1 MNQDEPRRVLVPLA
15 EGFEEIEAVTVID
28 VLRRA
33 GVEVVAAGLKPGP
46 VKASRGVVVVPD
58 ALLDDVLEHS
68 FDMIVLPGGMPGA
81 KTLGTDER
89 ILGLL
94 QRARERQRWVAAI
107 CAAPAMVLQPSGFLS
122 GIRSTGHPSL
132 SDKVPSYTD
141 QRVVTHGRLVTSQA
155 PGTSME
161 FALELVRQLCG
172 EPKAR
177 EVAAPMLARWDGWP
191 EGLAAPS
198 GA

>member
-1 MNQDEPRRVLVPLA
+1 MQDEPRRVLVPLA

-46 VKASRGVVVVPD
+46 IKASRGVVMMAD
-58 ALLDDVLEHS
+58 ALLDDVLEQK
-68 FDMIVLPGGMPGA
+68 FDMVVLPGGMPGA
-81 KTLGTDER
+81 KALGADER
-89 ILGLL
+89 VRRVLE
-94 QRARERQRWVAAI
+94 RARDRNHWVAAI
-107 CAAPAMVLQPSGFLS
+107 CAAPAMVLEPGGFIK
-122 GIRSTGHPSL
+122 GAPATGHPSL
-132 SDKVPSYTD
+132 ADKVSTYTG

-161 FALELVRQLCG
+161 FALELVRHLCG

-177 EVAAPMLARWDGWP
+177 EVAEPMLARWD
-191 EGLAAPS
+191 PS
-198 GA
+198 